1 MKKLCL
7 VLFLMFASL
16 PAFAASEEVT
26 IEREW
31 GKLAATLAQPEG
43 GSSTAVLIIAGSGPT
58 DRNGNSGL
66 GLVTYCYKMLSDEL
80 VERGYAVLRYD
91 KRGIAA
97 STLNSGSPND
107 VLFGDMVDDAAACV
121 AYLRDRGYERVV
133 VAGHSEGG
141 SIAQALEQREDIAV
155 DGLVLLCAP
164 GYAMDEILITQ
175 LSAQLMP
182 SYMGLMITATNI
194 INQLK
199 RGVLVA
205 EDRVPR
211 ELMSLFHP
219 SVQPYLISSMQFI
232 PVEVAARSS
241 LPTFVVTGGRDVQV
255 SVDNGER
262 LVDAMKSARHR
273 NFEKMCHVLKDAP
286 SSDRVEQLMSVY
298 TNQNMPLTEG
308 LADEISEFITNL

>member
-16 PAFAASEEVT
+16 QAFAASEEVT

-31 GKLAATLAQPEG
+31 GRLAATLAQPEG

-80 VERGYAVLRYD
+80 VKRGYAVLRYD

-97 STLNSGSPND
+97 SMLNSGSPND

-141 SIAQALEQREDIAV
+141 SIAQALEHREDIAV

-205 EDRVPR
+205 EDRVPK

-262 LVDAMKSARHR
+262 LVDAMKSVRHR

>member
-1 MKKLCL
+1 
-7 VLFLMFASL
+7 
-16 PAFAASEEVT
+16 
-26 IEREW
+26 
-31 GKLAATLAQPEG
+31 
-43 GSSTAVLIIAGSGPT
+43 
-58 DRNGNSGL
+58 
-66 GLVTYCYKMLSDEL
+66 
-80 VERGYAVLRYD
+80 
-91 KRGIAA
+91 
-97 STLNSGSPND
+97 
-107 VLFGDMVDDAAACV
+107 
-121 AYLRDRGYERVV
+121 
-133 VAGHSEGG
+133 
-141 SIAQALEQREDIAV
+141 
-155 DGLVLLCAP
+155 
-164 GYAMDEILITQ
+164 MDEILITQ

-205 EDRVPR
+205 EDRVPK

-232 PVEVAARSS
+232 PMEVAARSS

-262 LVDAMKSARHR
+262 LVDAMKSVRYR